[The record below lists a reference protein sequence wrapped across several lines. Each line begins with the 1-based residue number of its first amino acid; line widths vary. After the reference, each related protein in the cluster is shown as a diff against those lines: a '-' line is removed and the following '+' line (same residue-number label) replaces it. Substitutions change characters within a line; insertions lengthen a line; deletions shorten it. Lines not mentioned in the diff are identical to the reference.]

1 MSLNSNKLT
10 IVIGITGGIGA
21 GKSVVGRCVE
31 AMGHPVYDCDSRAKA
46 LMDSNQEILDRIA
59 SEISVEAVV
68 DGALDRPL
76 LSKIVFADA
85 EALGRLNAI
94 VHQAVREDIKRWI
107 AENWA
112 APLLFIESAILESS
126 GLASMCDSVWGVTA
140 PEELRIRRACDRS
153 GLTPAEVKARIS
165 AQTTENSDFMK
176 IVNDGVKPL
185 LPQIMEA
192 LPAPRAALFDLDGVI
207 VDSEGSYTVFWSGID
222 RAHPTGIPDF
232 AHAIKGTALF
242 QILQNFPDE
251 NLQRQIVSQLNEFEA
266 NMPFVEYPGA
276 FDFIRS
282 LRQVG
287 WRTALVTSSND
298 AKMASL
304 YRQHPD
310 LPLLFD
316 TIVTSD
322 QITRS
327 KPDPQGYLLAAE
339 RVGCKPENCVV
350 FEDSLQG
357 VQAGQASG
365 AKVVGISTTNPAESL
380 APFCDIIAPSLASV
394 KSFA

>member
-1 MSLNSNKLT
+1 M
-10 IVIGITGGIGA
+10 A
-21 GKSVVGRCVE
+21 RCVE

-46 LMDSNQEILDRIA
+46 LMDSSQEILDRIA
-59 SEISVEAVV
+59 AEICAEAVV
-68 DGALDRPL
+68 DGMLDRPR

-94 VHQAVREDIKRWI
+94 VHQAVKEDIKRWV

-112 APLLFIESAILESS
+112 SPLLFIESAILESS
-126 GLASMCDSVWGVTA
+126 GLTPMCDRVWEVTA

-153 GLTPAEVKARIS
+153 GLTPKEVKARMS
-165 AQTTENSDFMK
+165 TQSVNNESFME

-185 LPQIMEA
+185 LPQMLEA
-192 LPAPRAALFDLDGVI
+192 LPTPRAALFDLDGVI
-207 VDSEGSYTVFWSGID
+207 VDSEGSYTVFWSGVD
-222 RAHPTGIPDF
+222 REHPTGIADF

-242 QILQNFPDE
+242 QILQNFPGE
-251 NLQRQIVSQLNEFEA
+251 ELQRQIVEQLDEFEA
-266 NMPFVEYPGA
+266 NMPFPEYPGA
-276 FDFIRS
+276 IDFIRS
-282 LRQVG
+282 LRQAG

-339 RVGCKPENCVV
+339 RLGCRPENCVV

-357 VQAGQASG
+357 VQAGRASG

-380 APFCDIIAPSLASV
+380 APFCDIIAQSLAELNSI
-394 KSFA
+394 A

>member
-1 MSLNSNKLT
+1 MSLKSNKLT

-21 GKSVVGRCVE
+21 GKSVVARCVE

-46 LMDSNQEILDRIA
+46 LMDSQQEILDRIA
-59 SEISVEAVV
+59 TEIAAEVV
-68 DGALDRPL
+68 IDGVLDRKR
-76 LSKIVFADA
+76 LSQIVFADA
-85 EALGRLNAI
+85 EALTRLNAI
-94 VHQAVREDIKRWI
+94 VHQAVKEDIKHWV
-107 AENWA
+107 ADNWA
-112 APLLFIESAILESS
+112 SPVLFIESAILESS
-126 GLASMCDSVWGVTA
+126 GLTPLCDRVWEVTA
-140 PEELRIRRACDRS
+140 PEPLRIQRACCRS
-153 GLTPAEVKARIS
+153 GLTPEEVKARMS
-165 AQTTENSDFMK
+165 AQSTNNEKFME

-185 LPQIMEA
+185 LPQILEA
-192 LPAPRAALFDLDGVI
+192 VPEPRAALLDLGGVI
-207 VDSEGSYTVFWSGID
+207 VDSEGSYTVFWAGVD

-251 NLQRQIVSQLNEFEA
+251 ELQRQIVDQLNQFEA
-266 NMPFVEYPGA
+266 NMTFEEYPGA

-282 LRQVG
+282 LRQAG

-339 RVGCKPENCVV
+339 RIGCKPENCVV
-350 FEDSLQG
+350 FEDSIQG
-357 VQAGQASG
+357 VQAGHASG
-365 AKVVGISTTNPAESL
+365 AKVVGISTTNPAEAL
-380 APFCDIIAPSLASV
+380 APFCDIIAPSLQSLV
-394 KSFA
+394 TS